1 MLVWNRSNQFD
12 AVFLNFGD
20 NIFVSELSKI
30 FTELKYLKSDMDS
43 NGEWL
48 QICQKILRSQTSMDF
63 GEFLEFL
70 QFLRGRRKKE
80 NSEGEDKED
89 IECLDRFI
97 QKIEPIVEETLLE
110 IKTYDKMGF
119 DRPWLLF
126 IPMTHFTIIIF
137 FRLVYVHKGMSVQNM
152 EPSAEQFR
160 IASLL
165 DEKKFDAGMR

>member
-1 MLVWNRSNQFD
+1 MGYKLSLVNIWAMNSTRLLVWKRTILMRSDFELHN
-12 AVFLNFGD
+12 LGD
-20 NIFVSELSKI
+20 NIFILELGKI
-30 FTELKYLKSDMDS
+30 FTELKYLKSDMES

-70 QFLRGRRKKE
+70 QFLRGRRSKE

-119 DRPWLLF
+119 DRPWSLF
-126 IPMTHFTIIIF
+126 IPMTHTHDSFYNYYC
-137 FRLVYVHKGMSVQNM
+137 L
-152 EPSAEQFR
+152 
-160 IASLL
+160 
-165 DEKKFDAGMR
+165 

>member
-1 MLVWNRSNQFD
+1 MRSFWTSLIN
-12 AVFLNFGD
+12 LGD
-20 NIFVSELSKI
+20 KIFVSELGKI

-43 NGEWL
+43 NGEWI

-119 DRPWLLF
+119 DRPWSLF
-126 IPMTHFTIIIF
+126 ILMTHFTTIIF